1 VKKDHNYARSVTH
14 LNPASRIIMMFR
26 YIAVLALVGS
36 ASATDVS
43 AHARLSEIGKG
54 LVSALSRIEP
64 ADDFSNAGRS
74 LLELDASFCG
84 VMTTQLSCGI
94 VPSASCAST
103 TGCALESGSC
113 GVDQTQ
119 FDSAEFESL
128 FADPNFV
135 ALGEMAS
142 SCFAKSANQ
151 CSADIT
157 CNNDDGSCDSEG
169 VYTLFWTYDKC
180 PTTAMTTAIVDWMVA
195 DGVTQAQVQ
204 EEADAT
210 GFTISP
216 ELQTEMDARGVS
228 SSANAAAPAMVIL
241 STLIASL
248 AIFA

>member
-1 VKKDHNYARSVTH
+1 MYPRT
-14 LNPASRIIMMFR
+14 
-26 YIAVLALVGS
+26 LACRKS
-36 ASATDVS
+36 
-43 AHARLSEIGKG
+43 GKG
-54 LVSALSRIEP
+54 YRP
-64 ADDFSNAGRS
+64 PCR
-74 LLELDASFCG
+74 ELRD
-84 VMTTQLSCGI
+84 
-94 VPSASCAST
+94 ASCAST

-204 EEADAT
+204 EEADAA
-210 GFTISP
+210 GVTISP
-216 ELQTEMDARGVS
+216 EFQAEMDAQGVA
-228 SSANAAAPAMVIL
+228 SSAK
-241 STLIASL
+241 TLSL
-248 AIFA
+248 ALSRRSLQLLWRSHRQ

>member
-1 VKKDHNYARSVTH
+1 
-14 LNPASRIIMMFR
+14 
-26 YIAVLALVGS
+26 
-36 ASATDVS
+36 
-43 AHARLSEIGKG
+43 
-54 LVSALSRIEP
+54 
-64 ADDFSNAGRS
+64 
-74 LLELDASFCG
+74 
-84 VMTTQLSCGI
+84 
-94 VPSASCAST
+94 
-103 TGCALESGSC
+103 
-113 GVDQTQ
+113 
-119 FDSAEFESL
+119 
-128 FADPNFV
+128 
-135 ALGEMAS
+135 MAS

-180 PTTAMTTAIVDWMVA
+180 PTTAIVDWMVA